1 METLFSNVLTASFH
15 GSIVILVVMVLRV
28 LLKKAPRKFI
38 CFLWLLAGVR
48 LLMPFEI
55 QSSLSLQP
63 MPEVRQVQQW
73 QAPEA
78 APAAQPAPP
87 ETFPEAPAQR
97 QEAQLPQPT
106 AAQRV
111 QSGSVSS
118 APVSS
123 APQTKSAQNWK
134 KNIPYV
140 WLSVAACF
148 GIYTLCAYLS
158 LKNKVREAVKIRG
171 GWECDRIETAFILG
185 FIRPKIYIPMGLS
198 PTVRKHILAHERTHL
213 EKGDHWFK
221 MIGFL
226 ALALHW
232 FNPLVWVAY
241 VLLCKD
247 IELACDERVVQFMD
261 LEERKSYSAALL
273 SCSTSRA
280 HFAACPVAFGEVS
293 VKDRIKTVLNY
304 RRPSFW
310 VSLLGV
316 IAIAFVAV
324 CLLTNPAKE
333 PNTSAATVETAQEQE
348 SLQKCHDALDGLLSQ
363 KDCVLGLT
371 GNNEYPQWYVCLSRL
386 GDDTLWQ
393 YMPTS
398 SPDPTSGRMEY
409 GGKHYAY
416 QSGAWVE
423 TETADTQFEDYLAP
437 FRWDLDDAILLSDTT
452 EENWETIRFTSPWST
467 DSGTVETA
475 TNTYYFNTEGKL
487 YRIDIQNAPNTNTTK
502 VILDTDGWIADKT
515 ATYYFDEAI
524 AAITEGTVSEADLNQ
539 QAEFDAWGFNFR
551 VDDDRLSDSGSDVY
565 YSQSETGRGVLS
577 TTDEYWLER
586 KVGNE
591 WEVVTPVNQ
600 PQWSD
605 SAQGIAKGTSTY
617 GYIDWTPIY
626 GKLPTGTYRMGKTV
640 TCRDESPRYTN
651 THDFYS
657 EFEIYSVVDSNSPEA
672 AAAVERC
679 YTALEALK
687 NRKSLH
693 WKSVMGRDSDEEK
706 WLDGENFLEI
716 THWNLP
722 DVDPEYLTE
731 HDLTIAPRTDTWIN
745 YNGVAYGDIREDPSI
760 PASKVLGL
768 GVKSLSAS
776 MKWNRFADDFNIS
789 FFERSN
795 HQISFPD
802 GIGVVSDE
810 MVRFVEAWKLAGIDQ
825 TETAQFTYRFDGNG
839 DLVYMEYK
847 SNVDD
852 HEYIA
857 FIEIYPDTAGE
868 IDTKIQSSIQN
879 LYVSSFSWKDAKA
892 KYATDEFNH
901 RDSGF
906 VNNDMV
912 SITNPV
918 DAARRALKEYPN
930 LGDYLSLDVA
940 HDDDANM
947 WRVTVKSYYSYQ
959 ASDEYRDIYLD
970 DNGVTHLLVYEGPIE
985 YDQTRK

>member
-1 METLFSNVLTASFH
+1 MESLFSNILTASFH
-15 GSIVILVVMVLRV
+15 GSIVILVVMFLRV
-28 LLKKAPRKFI
+28 LLRKAPRKFI
-38 CFLWLLAGVR
+38 CFLWVLAGLR

-63 MPEVRQVQQW
+63 MPEVAQVRQW
-73 QAPEA
+73 QSPA
-78 APAAQPAPP
+78 APDPTPR
-87 ETFPEAPAQR
+87 ETFPEPPAER
-97 QEAQLPQPT
+97 QEAQLPQT
-106 AAQRV
+106 
-111 QSGSVSS
+111 SES
-118 APVSS
+118 PVSLVTTAKPAVERPKPS
-123 APQTKSAQNWK
+123 LNWK
-134 KNIPYV
+134 GLIPYA
-140 WLSVAACF
+140 WLFVAACF
-148 GIYTLCAYLS
+148 GFYTIYAYLS
-158 LKNKVREAVKIRG
+158 LKYKVREAVKIRG

-273 SCSTSRA
+273 SCSTNSA

-316 IAIAFVAV
+316 IAILFVAV

-409 GGKHYAY
+409 GGKHYAL
-416 QSGAWVE
+416 QSGTWVE
-423 TETADTQFEDYLAP
+423 TENADTQFEEYLDM
-437 FRWDLDDAILLSDTT
+437 FRWDLDNVALLSDTT
-452 EENWETIRFTSPWST
+452 EDNWETIRFTTTWST
-467 DSGTVETA
+467 DSGAVETA

-487 YRIDIQNAPNTNTTK
+487 YRIDVQNAPNTNTTK
-502 VILDTDGWIADKT
+502 VILDTDGWIAGKT

-524 AAITEGTVSEADLNQ
+524 AAITEGAVSEDELTQ

-565 YSQSETGRGVLS
+565 YIQSETGRGTLS

-605 SAQGIAKGTSTY
+605 NAQGVAKGTATY

-679 YTALEALK
+679 YAGLEALK

-722 DVDPEYLTE
+722 DVDPENISE
-731 HDLTIAPRTDTWIN
+731 HERTIAPRTDTWIN
-745 YNGVAYGDIREDPSI
+745 YNGVAYGDVREDPEI
-760 PASKVLGL
+760 PVSKVLGL
-768 GVKSLSAS
+768 GVKSLSTS

-795 HQISFPD
+795 HQISFPE
-802 GIGVVSDE
+802 GVGVVSDE
-810 MVRFVEAWKLAGIDQ
+810 MVRFVTTWKVVGLDFDTA
-825 TETAQFTYRFDGNG
+825 TAQLTYRFDGNG
-839 DLVYMEYK
+839 NLVYMEYL
-847 SNVDD
+847 SDTNG
-852 HEYIA
+852 HEYKSY
-857 FIEIYPDTAGE
+857 IEIYEDTAEE
-868 IDTKIQSSIQN
+868 IDAKIKPYTEN
-879 LYVSSFSWKDAKA
+879 LYVGSFSWKDAKA
-892 KYATDEFNH
+892 KYMSDEFNH

-912 SITNPV
+912 SIDNPV
-918 DAARRALKEYPN
+918 DAARRALKEYPK
-930 LGDYLSLDVA
+930 LGDYLSLDIA
-940 HDDDANM
+940 HDDESHM
-947 WRVTVKSYYSYQ
+947 WRVTIKSYHDYQ
-959 ASDEYRDIYLD
+959 ATDEYRDIYLD
-970 DNGVTHLLVYEGPIE
+970 DNGVTQLLVYEGPIE